1 MNTTDLT
8 VMRKEHIMATLAH
21 EDDPSVNGAFPRAHL
36 SVVPRAYSEAQH
48 RQIWQT
54 VKIAAGYA
62 AATAVLIVAWFAL
75 LSLVY
80 QSFARIVS

>member
-1 MNTTDLT
+1 MNGIDLT
-8 VMRKEHIMATLAH
+8 IVRKEHIMATLVH
-21 EDDPSVNGAFPRAHL
+21 PDNPSVNGASLRAHL
-36 SVVPRAYSEAQH
+36 SLPRAYGESQH
-48 RQIWQT
+48 RRIWQT

-80 QSFARIVS
+80 QSFARLIY